1 MLIVVVAVV
10 GGGILGTLAIGRL
23 PRVPMAQRL
32 LIATGFSI

>member
-23 PRVPMAQRL
+23 LRVPMAQRL